1 MKLRLTV
8 LPKKYSIWRLGSN
21 AALPHW
27 IVKAEFFSVTRTE
40 DELSVVAEQDV
51 PVAEDVICSRDWR
64 IMKIEG
70 PLDLTLIGLIAE
82 VSGIF
87 KDACIPIF
95 TLSTYDTDYI
105 LVKEED
111 LRNGTKALVSSGHEV
126 VAGAVNS

>member
-1 MKLRLTV
+1 MKLKLTV
-8 LPKKYSIWRLGSN
+8 LPKKYSICRLSPN

-27 IVKAEFFSVTRTE
+27 IVKAEFFSVTRTK
-40 DELSVVAEQDV
+40 DELSIVAEQDEEV
-51 PVAEDVICSRDWR
+51 SEDIICSRDWR

-87 KDACIPIF
+87 KDAGIAIF

-105 LVKEED
+105 LVKEVD
-111 LRNGTKALVSSGHEV
+111 LKNGVTALESSGHEV
-126 VAGAVNS
+126 IGS